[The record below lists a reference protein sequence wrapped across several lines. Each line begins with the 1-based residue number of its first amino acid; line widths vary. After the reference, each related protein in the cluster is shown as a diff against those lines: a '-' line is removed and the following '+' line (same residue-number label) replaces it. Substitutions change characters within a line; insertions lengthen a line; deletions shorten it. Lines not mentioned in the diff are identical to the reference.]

1 MMKRLFPLGLAMVL
15 AGCDG
20 KAPAPANGQ
29 AGSPEQASSDDGKA
43 DCAIGAGA
51 EWAHDCPV
59 ERAGKML
66 TIRHPDG
73 GFRRFRVLDDG
84 RGLET
89 ADGAEQAK
97 LQIVDTGR
105 IEMRVGGDRYRLPVQ
120 IASAGGR

>member
-1 MMKRLFPLGLAMVL
+1 MMNRLFPLGLALIL

-29 AGSPEQASSDDGKA
+29 AGSAEQASADDGKA
-43 DCAIGAGA
+43 DCAIGADA
-51 EWAHDCPV
+51 EWAHDCTV
-59 ERAGKML
+59 ERVGKIL

-97 LQIVDTGR
+97 LQIVETGR